1 MGVYCRLTPKKFTCK
16 DVDEL
21 IAENF
26 PNEPRRRKQEAHRV
40 TTCDLT

>member
-21 IAENF
+21 IENF